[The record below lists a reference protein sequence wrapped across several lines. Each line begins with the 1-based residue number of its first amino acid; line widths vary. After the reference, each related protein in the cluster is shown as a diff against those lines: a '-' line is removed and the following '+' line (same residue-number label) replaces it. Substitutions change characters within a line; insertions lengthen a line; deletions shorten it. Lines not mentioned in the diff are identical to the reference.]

1 MDANQLMTVTIFVIV
16 ITVGGTIA
24 LAVVGYL
31 AFRLRER
38 EQPVRPGAVDRTR
51 VKGPYFFE
59 RIRVPAPSGP
69 TLESPLV
76 LHSGSGPALP
86 GSGSSGRTQG
96 WPKAFN

>member
-24 LAVVGYL
+24 LAVIGYL

-38 EQPVRPGAVDRTR
+38 KQPVRPGAVDRSR
-51 VKGPYFFE
+51 LSGPYFFE
-59 RIRVPAPSGP
+59 RIRVPAPTGP
-69 TLESPLV
+69 TLDSPLV
-76 LHSGSGPALP
+76 LHSGSRP
-86 GSGSSGRTQG
+86 GVPVSRRSGRTQG